1 MVTTVLEN
9 YTYADACS
17 LSATNPENQ
26 NDLKIV
32 LGEPKIFSHTLPGN
46 EI

>member
-1 MVTTVLEN
+1 MLEN

-32 LGEPKIFSHTLPGN
+32 LGEPKIFSHTLLWGKMAKP
-46 EI
+46 